1 MHGPDTEP
9 RVLHVDEQEGWRGGE
24 QQMLYLARGL
34 KQRGYRTAAVV
45 RPDAAGVERLAE
57 AGIST
62 HQMRMKG
69 EADLGA
75 ARRIARL
82 ARRGEYN
89 ILHSHTAHAQ
99 MLAQLASRL
108 FWAGAKV
115 VAHRR
120 IEFPVGR
127 GLFGLGR
134 LKYRFGVD
142 AYVAISNRV
151 KQTLLE
157 AGVPE
162 WRVFVVRSVT
172 DPARFTD
179 VDPAPDLRESL
190 GIPEDAFLVGN
201 IAALVGHKDHRTLL
215 EAARRVRDEIP
226 ETWLVIVGDGPLR
239 DQILDKANSLHMSER
254 LVMTGYR
261 RDVPELIGL
270 FDVFALSSSEEGLC
284 STLLEVA
291 AGGCPIVATDAGGV
305 REAVLPVKT
314 GIVVPTRS
322 PRALAEGVL
331 QLARHP
337 EQAQQMAQ
345 RGRRRVEEQFNPEAL
360 TSQTLEVYRRVL
372 RGEVCPEEPVGFR
385 PA

>member
-1 MHGPDTEP
+1 MHEPDTEP

-34 KQRGYRTAAVV
+34 KQLGYPTAAVV
-45 RPDAAGVERLAE
+45 RPGSEAVDRLAE
-57 AGIST
+57 AAIPI
-62 HQMRMKG
+62 HQVPMKG

-82 ARRGEYN
+82 AQAGEYN

-108 FWAGAKV
+108 FWARAKV

-157 AGVPE
+157 AGVPD

-172 DPARFTD
+172 DPERFAD
-179 VDPAPDLRESL
+179 VEPPPALRESL
-190 GIPEDAFLVGN
+190 GIPDDAFVVGN

-215 EAARRVRDEIP
+215 EAARAVRDEIA

-239 DQILDKANSLHMSER
+239 QQIEDKADSLHMDDR

-284 STLLEVA
+284 SALLEVA
-291 AGGCPIVATDAGGV
+291 AAGCPIVAADAGGV
-305 REAVLPVKT
+305 REAVLPGKT
-314 GIVVPTRS
+314 GVVVPTRS
-322 PRALAEGVL
+322 PKALAEGVL
-331 QLARHP
+331 QVARHP
-337 EQAQQMAQ
+337 EQARQMAR
-345 RGRRRVEEQFNPEAL
+345 RGRRRVKEQFNPEVL

-372 RGEVCPEEPVGFR
+372 ADEVGPEEPIGFR